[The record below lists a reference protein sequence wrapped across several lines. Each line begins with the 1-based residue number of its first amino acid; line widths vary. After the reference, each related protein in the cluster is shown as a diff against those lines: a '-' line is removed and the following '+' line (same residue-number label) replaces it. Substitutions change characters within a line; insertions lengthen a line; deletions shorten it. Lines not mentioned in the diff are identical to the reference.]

1 MTNVE
6 YKVDAQG
13 ILTIRVDLRVRHGR
27 SSSGK
32 TTIVASTNGNARLGG
47 AYEGIAF
54 GLNVYTKGE

>member
-13 ILTIRVDLRVRHGR
+13 ILTIRVDLRARNGR

-32 TTIVASTNGNARLGG
+32 TIIVASTNGNARLP
-47 AYEGIAF
+47 APHDGIAF